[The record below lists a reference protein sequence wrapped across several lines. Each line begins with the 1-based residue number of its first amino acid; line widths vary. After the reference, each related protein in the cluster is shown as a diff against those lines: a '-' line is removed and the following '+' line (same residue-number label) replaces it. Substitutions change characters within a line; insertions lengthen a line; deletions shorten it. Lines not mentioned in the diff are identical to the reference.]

1 MKRKLSKKSL
11 QLCQSLIIAICLN
24 FATVLPSLAQEMIL
38 RTLSV
43 IGQGEYSIPTTIT
56 QVQLGVEVQ
65 GETAQKVQEEV
76 ARYST
81 QVVNLLQSQ
90 DVDELQTTGISLQP
104 QYSYEN
110 NETRLIGYVGINTI
124 SFEIET
130 SQVGSLLDEA
140 IDAGAT
146 RIDNISFTASDEIIA
161 EAQKESLRQASL
173 DTQNQAQAVLSA
185 LNLTQQ
191 EIIGIQVNHAA
202 PPIMPIAFDTIDRRV
217 SSAPSTQVIGGNQTI
232 QSSVTLQIRY

>member
-43 IGQGEYSIPTTIT
+43 TGQGEYSIPTTIT

-110 NETRLIGYVGINTI
+110 DETRLIGYVGINTV
-124 SFEIET
+124 SFEMET
-130 SQVGSLLDEA
+130 SQVGTLLDEA

-173 DTQNQAQAVLSA
+173 DAQNQAQAVLSA